1 MLCGTVSQ
9 QEKQYLQHAYNKTT
23 ELWVEQLDRMSEV
36 QFLLIGEAP
45 QYGEQERY
53 FYNPKSRLTWFFR
66 HWVTPNISS
75 ATNADKTK
83 LLEHLSDFGFLIVDL
98 FPYAFNKQDTTI
110 NYQDHFKPSDFVN
123 LFSHTYRWYLK
134 PRLEAI
140 NIISGNRIG
149 VALRYKRHMV
159 LNRKLGNALREVG
172 FVIANNDIGCVASS
186 NIPLD
191 QSALE
196 NAIMKSIRGPG

>member
-1 MLCGTVSQ
+1 MISELREEFLKYLESRVQVKEPRNLYDPIDYILKLGGKRMRPILTLMSTDLFGT
-9 QEKQYLQHAYNKTT
+9 
-23 ELWVEQLDRMSEV
+23 
-36 QFLLIGEAP
+36 
-45 QYGEQERY
+45 
-53 FYNPKSRLTWFFR
+53 
-66 HWVTPNISS
+66 
-75 ATNADKTK
+75 
-83 LLEHLSDFGFLIVDL
+83 DFGFLIVDL

-123 LFSHTYRWYLK
+123 LFSHTYSWYLK